1 MNQLRGLSP
10 PLSLCDAGGS
20 WYEVAE
26 MSTSANPRRQ
36 KNQIKEGGGRRERR
50 GEGRSVRA
58 SKAGR
63 RMGSTNPNLCA
74 TCGGFVRSL

>member
-1 MNQLRGLSP
+1 MMNQLRGLSP

-36 KNQIKEGGGRRERR
+36 KKPNKRRGREE
-50 GEGRSVRA
+50 GEGRGGEVSQSQQGRA
-58 SKAGR
+58 QDGLYQS
-63 RMGSTNPNLCA
+63 
-74 TCGGFVRSL
+74 

>member
-1 MNQLRGLSP
+1 MMNQLRGLSP

-36 KNQIKEGGGRRERR
+36 KKPNKRR
-50 GEGRSVRA
+50 GREEGEERGGEVSQSQQGRA
-58 SKAGR
+58 QDGLYQS
-63 RMGSTNPNLCA
+63 
-74 TCGGFVRSL
+74 